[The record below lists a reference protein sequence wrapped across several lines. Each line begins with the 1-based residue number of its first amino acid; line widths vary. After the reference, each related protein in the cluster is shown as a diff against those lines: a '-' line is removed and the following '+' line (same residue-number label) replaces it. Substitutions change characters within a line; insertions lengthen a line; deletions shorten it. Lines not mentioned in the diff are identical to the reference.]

1 MDNINNT
8 QAPEPKENN
17 KKIIIIASIAIAVLV
32 ALFVI
37 LGVSLGWF
45 GGKGA
50 SKDDSKKGQI
60 PATINIEET
69 KGSEAKTKKIDISV
83 RDVKFGDKIKKVK
96 KFEKTQEDTL
106 ASPSQAS
113 TKDGYTYLTYT
124 FSPKA
129 KFFGVKPT
137 KAPSGALLQYVFKDK
152 KLFDIRIQFG
162 DLKKSEIDKLSK
174 NLRDKYGKPT
184 FTIKYSNDSWRD
196 TWRTAAKN
204 PDKQTILA
212 LNYSPQGGT
221 VISYE
226 SVGR

>member
-8 QAPEPKENN
+8 QAPEPKESN
-17 KKIIIIASIAIAVLV
+17 KQLIIIASVVIAILV
-32 ALFVI
+32 AAFVI
-37 LGVSLGWF
+37 LGISLGWF

-60 PATINIEET
+60 PATINVEET
-69 KGSEAKTKKIDISV
+69 KGNEGKTKKLNISV

-106 ASPSQAS
+106 DNPSQAT

-124 FSPKA
+124 YSPKA
-129 KFFGVKPT
+129 KFFGVKPA

-162 DLKKSEIDKLSK
+162 DIKKAEQDKLSK
-174 NLRDKYGKPT
+174 KLRNKYGKPT

-196 TWRTAAKN
+196 SWRTAAKKT
-204 PDKQTILA
+204 DKQTILA

-221 VISYE
+221 VLSYE

>member
-1 MDNINNT
+1 MDNVNNT
-8 QAPEPKENN
+8 QTPEPKESN
-17 KKIIIIASIAIAVLV
+17 KKIIIIASVAIAVLV
-32 ALFVI
+32 AAFVI
-37 LGVSLGWF
+37 LGVSFGWF

-60 PATINIEET
+60 PATINVVET
-69 KGSEAKTKKIDISV
+69 KGAENKTKKLNISV

-96 KFEKTQEDTL
+96 AFEKKQDDTL
-106 ASPSQAS
+106 NSPSQAS

-124 FSPKA
+124 YSPKA
-129 KFFGVKPT
+129 KFFGVKPA
-137 KAPSGALLQYVFKDK
+137 KSPAGSLLQYVFKNK

-162 DLKKSEIDKLSK
+162 DIKKADIDKLSK
-174 NLRDKYGKPT
+174 TLRDKYGKPT

-204 PDKQTILA
+204 VDKETILA
-212 LNYSPQGGT
+212 LNYSPYGGT
-221 VISYE
+221 VLSYE